1 MKKAVWITFFVSLVL
16 VNLIAEGVYY
26 FSGFNIVM
34 FFRITLVLGIT
45 AIASI
50 FVGAILLI
58 GKLEQEK
65 PLSGHVRDTLG
76 ADKATAKTADK
87 ATDKKSQL

>member
-1 MKKAVWITFFVSLVL
+1 MNKTVWITFIVALVL
-16 VNLIAEGVYY
+16 VNLIAELVYY

-45 AIASI
+45 VIASI
-50 FVGAILLI
+50 FVGSIMLI

-65 PLSGHVRDTLG
+65 PLSGNVKDTLG
-76 ADKATAKTADK
+76 ADKKET
-87 ATDKKSQL
+87 

>member
-1 MKKAVWITFFVSLVL
+1 MKKAVWITFFASLVL
-16 VNLIAEGVYY
+16 VNLIAELVFY

-45 AIASI
+45 VIASI

-76 ADKATAKTADK
+76 ADKATDK
-87 ATDKKSQL
+87 EPGQ

>member
-65 PLSGHVRDTLG
+65 PLSGQVRDTLG
-76 ADKATAKTADK
+76 ADKATAKTTDK
-87 ATDKKSQL
+87 ATDKES